1 MQLVFG
7 FDRWDRIVKFENNF
21 NGFSFR
27 RRRHSK
33 NWTKKMLLSSSICC
47 WQRGRLWSCGL
58 SVCQQSLHTIYTEI
72 CTNIHTHTFEWEFSV
87 YRLLRNRL
95 GALTFSSGSFGMVF
109 FSDKGIMFLKAHQH
123 ATNMNWEQPD
133 NGPESQ
139 ETTVLSSDC
148 FSVCSIKSC
157 ASDSPT
163 FLSHLQRKRV
173 IHEVGNLILRIIALR
188 FQQLSMISFMLIP

>member
-1 MQLVFG
+1 MG
-7 FDRWDRIVKFENNF
+7 FHFVDVDTAKTER
-21 NGFSFR
+21 
-27 RRRHSK
+27 
-33 NWTKKMLLSSSICC
+33 KKCC
-47 WQRGRLWSCGL
+47 WARVFVVGKGEGFGVVGYQYVSSTYIQYTQRYVR
-58 SVCQQSLHTIYTEI
+58 TY
-72 CTNIHTHTFEWEFSV
+72 IHTHTFEWEFSV

-95 GALTFSSGSFGMVF
+95 GALTFSSGSFGMFF

>member
-1 MQLVFG
+1 MG
-7 FDRWDRIVKFENNF
+7 FHFVDVDTAKTER
-21 NGFSFR
+21 
-27 RRRHSK
+27 
-33 NWTKKMLLSSSICC
+33 KKCC
-47 WQRGRLWSCGL
+47 WARVFVVGKGEGFGVVGYQYVSSPYIQYTQRYVR
-58 SVCQQSLHTIYTEI
+58 TY
-72 CTNIHTHTFEWEFSV
+72 IHTLLNGSSRFTGCLETDSEHWLFRAVHSEWF
-87 YRLLRNRL
+87 
-95 GALTFSSGSFGMVF
+95 F

-188 FQQLSMISFMLIP
+188 FQQLSMISFVLIP

>member
-109 FSDKGIMFLKAHQH
+109 LAIKALCFLRHTSMRQIWIESSLIMGPSRKKLQSYHQIV
-123 ATNMNWEQPD
+123 
-133 NGPESQ
+133 SQ
-139 ETTVLSSDC
+139 FVL
-148 FSVCSIKSC
+148 
-157 ASDSPT
+157 
-163 FLSHLQRKRV
+163 
-173 IHEVGNLILRIIALR
+173 
-188 FQQLSMISFMLIP
+188 